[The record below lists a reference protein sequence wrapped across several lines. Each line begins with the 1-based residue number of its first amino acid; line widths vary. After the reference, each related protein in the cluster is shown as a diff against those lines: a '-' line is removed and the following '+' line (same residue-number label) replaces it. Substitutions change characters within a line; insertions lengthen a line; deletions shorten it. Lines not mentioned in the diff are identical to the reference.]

1 MADNV
6 MCGDRDQDQ
15 GSRICNMVGTPLC
28 AVHPGPPLIPQPI
41 ARRTVLGEQRR
52 ARLHETADV
61 VDSRPPDL
69 DLVHARSVSF
79 AGMSRPDTRP
89 TPNRPIR
96 LDALQSERPP
106 VYPAVLDGISD
117 FDHTGS
123 GVTGDTVG
131 TWR

>member
-1 MADNV
+1 
-6 MCGDRDQDQ
+6 
-15 GSRICNMVGTPLC
+15 MVSTPLC
-28 AVHPGPPLIPQPI
+28 GVHPGPPLIPQPI

-61 VDSRPPDL
+61 VDSRRPDL
-69 DLVHARSVSF
+69 DLLHARSVSS
-79 AGMSRPDTRP
+79 AACADPTRALLL
-89 TPNRPIR
+89 NRPIR